1 MSTNIGKVQINK
13 VEFEYEIFKEGIRFK
28 DKELDNFINHHDV
41 FSIRYISL
49 WRFEMLIYIIVSIVS
64 FGLWWVL
71 GMILSTYTLVQILF
85 SYRVLLMTSKG
96 QILLKFNSIDD
107 KDEFIRVMKN
117 NNPDIFKISR
127 RFTLF
132 QR

>member
-28 DKELDNFINHHDV
+28 DKELDNFINHYDI

-49 WRFEMLIYIIVSIVS
+49 WKIEMLIYIIVSVVS

-96 QILLKFNSIDD
+96 QILLKFNSIDE

>member
-28 DKELDNFINHHDV
+28 DKELDSFINHYDI

-49 WRFEMLIYIIVSIVS
+49 WKIEMLIYIIVSVVS

-85 SYRVLLMTSKG
+85 SYRALLMTSKG

>member
-28 DKELDNFINHHDV
+28 DKELDSFINHYDI

-49 WRFEMLIYIIVSIVS
+49 WKIEMLIYIIVSVVS

-85 SYRVLLMTSKG
+85 SYRVLLMTLKG
-96 QILLKFNSIDD
+96 EILLKFNMID
-107 KDEFIRVMKN
+107 E
-117 NNPDIFKISR
+117 
-127 RFTLF
+127 
-132 QR
+132 

>member
-1 MSTNIGKVQINK
+1 MSTSIGKVQINK

-28 DKELDNFINHHDV
+28 DKELDSFINHYDI

-49 WRFEMLIYIIVSIVS
+49 WKIEMLIYIIVSVVS

-85 SYRVLLMTSKG
+85 SYRALLMTSKG

>member
-49 WRFEMLIYIIVSIVS
+49 WRIEMLIYIIVSIVS

-71 GMILSTYTLVQILF
+71 GMILSTYTLVQIIF

-96 QILLKFNSIDD
+96 QILLKFNSIDE

>member
-28 DKELDNFINHHDV
+28 EKELYSFINHYDI

-49 WRFEMLIYIIVSIVS
+49 WKIEMLIYIIVSVVS

-85 SYRVLLMTSKG
+85 SYRALLMTSKG

>member
-28 DKELDNFINHHDV
+28 DKELDSFINHYDI

-49 WRFEMLIYIIVSIVS
+49 WKIEMLIYIIVSVVS

-117 NNPDIFKISR
+117 NNQDIFKISR

>member
-13 VEFEYEIFKEGIRFK
+13 VEFEYEIFNEGIRFK
-28 DKELDNFINHHDV
+28 DKELDSFINHYDI

-49 WRFEMLIYIIVSIVS
+49 WKIEMLIYIIVSVVS

>member
-28 DKELDNFINHHDV
+28 DKKLDSFINHYDI

-49 WRFEMLIYIIVSIVS
+49 WKIEMLIYIIVSVVS

-71 GMILSTYTLVQILF
+71 GMILSTYTLVQILS

-96 QILLKFNSIDD
+96 QILLKFNSIDE

>member
-1 MSTNIGKVQINK
+1 MSTSIGKVQINK

-49 WRFEMLIYIIVSIVS
+49 WRIEMLIYIIVSIVS

-96 QILLKFNSIDD
+96 QILLKFNSIDE

>member
-13 VEFEYEIFKEGIRFK
+13 VEFEYEIFNEGIRFK
-28 DKELDNFINHHDV
+28 DKELDSFINHYDI
-41 FSIRYISL
+41 FSVRYISL
-49 WRFEMLIYIIVSIVS
+49 WKIEMLIYIIVSVVS

-71 GMILSTYTLVQILF
+71 GMILSTYTLLQILF

-96 QILLKFNSIDD
+96 QILLKFNSIDE

>member
-13 VEFEYEIFKEGIRFK
+13 VEFEYEIFNEGIRFK
-28 DKELDNFINHHDV
+28 DKELDSFINHYDI

-49 WRFEMLIYIIVSIVS
+49 WKIEMLIYIIVSVVS

-71 GMILSTYTLVQILF
+71 GMILSTYTLVQIIF